1 MLVIIPM
8 ESYDVLIGCCATSY
22 PEYELLK
29 NGFIMRNGEGEQE
42 VRVSCDSA
50 RAIVDFA
57 TEHCPEVVS
66 YMRTATDA
74 ALWSEY

>member
-1 MLVIIPM
+1 MLVIIPI

-50 RAIVDFA
+50 GLIVDFA
-57 TEHCPEVVS
+57 TEHCPEVVP
-66 YMRTATDA
+66 YMRTASDA